1 MTPEGWLDGRR
12 PPVPPGFRGWVAEA
26 LTSAPEAYEDL
37 IWEASRALDR
47 ALDPGDRPRGGAFD
61 LLVAD
66 ALVTW
71 AAEAAMERPDGEVR
85 LEELVRSLAG

>member
-1 MTPEGWLDGRR
+1 MTLESWLDGRR
-12 PPVPPGFRGWVAEA
+12 PPVPAGFRGWVADA
-26 LTSAPEAYEDL
+26 LTVAPEEYGDL
-37 IWEASRALDR
+37 ARESQRSLERALH
-47 ALDPGDRPRGGAFD
+47 PGDRARGGAFD

-71 AAEAAMERPDGEVR
+71 AAEAALDLPDGEGL

>member
-1 MTPEGWLDGRR
+1 
-12 PPVPPGFRGWVAEA
+12 VADS
-26 LTSAPEAYEDL
+26 LTSAPEEYEEL
-37 IWEASRALDR
+37 VREACRALER
-47 ALDPGDRPRGGAFD
+47 ALDPGGRPRGGAFD

-71 AAEAAMERPDGEVR
+71 AAEAALERRGGEAR

>member
-1 MTPEGWLDGRR
+1 MADSL
-12 PPVPPGFRGWVAEA
+12 V
-26 LTSAPEAYEDL
+26 SAPEAYEDL
-37 IWEASRALDR
+37 VREAERALDR

-71 AAEAAMERPDGEVR
+71 AAEAALERGDGEVR
-85 LEELVRSLAG
+85 LGEFVRSLAG